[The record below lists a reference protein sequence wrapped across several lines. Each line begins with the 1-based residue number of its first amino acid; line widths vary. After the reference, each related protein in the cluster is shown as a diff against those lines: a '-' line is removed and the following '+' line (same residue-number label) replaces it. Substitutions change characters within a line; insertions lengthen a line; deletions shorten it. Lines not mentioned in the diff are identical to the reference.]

1 MPGSWLHTAG
11 LFEESWGGS
20 MGLLTR
26 IRAGNKLH
34 AKGLSSKHSNV
45 RMLVSGGGRAT
56 ETSKRGRG
64 SLGVREWE
72 ACAALRGQGKRRNTR
87 ALGDGRAGTKE
98 EQPGPCG
105 SLSHSQCLFLPSLPH
120 FFPPSLASFF
130 PSSLPSFPL
139 YCTWP
144 APSKTLK
151 MVKFIFTT
159 HLLSP
164 LLLSHC
170 SAVSPR

>member
-1 MPGSWLHTAG
+1 
-11 LFEESWGGS
+11 

-26 IRAGNKLH
+26 IMAGNKLH

-72 ACAALRGQGKRRNTR
+72 ACAALRGQEKRRNTR
-87 ALGDGRAGTKE
+87 ALGDWRAGTKE

-105 SLSHSQCLFLPSLPH
+105 SLGHSQCQTSEERNRQTEGQTPDLSLLQH
-120 FFPPSLASFF
+120 
-130 PSSLPSFPL
+130 
-139 YCTWP
+139 
-144 APSKTLK
+144 
-151 MVKFIFTT
+151 
-159 HLLSP
+159 LSP
-164 LLLSHC
+164 LLQISFGQIQLEFSLEG
-170 SAVSPR
+170 SG

>member
-105 SLSHSQCLFLPSLPH
+105 SLGHSQCQTSEERNRQTKGQTPDLSLLQH
-120 FFPPSLASFF
+120 
-130 PSSLPSFPL
+130 
-139 YCTWP
+139 
-144 APSKTLK
+144 
-151 MVKFIFTT
+151 
-159 HLLSP
+159 LSP
-164 LLLSHC
+164 LLQISFGQIQLEFSLEG
-170 SAVSPR
+170 SG

>member
-1 MPGSWLHTAG
+1 
-11 LFEESWGGS
+11 

-26 IRAGNKLH
+26 IMAGNKLH

-72 ACAALRGQGKRRNTR
+72 ACAALRGQEKRRNTR
-87 ALGDGRAGTKE
+87 ALGDWRAGTKE

-105 SLSHSQCLFLPSLPH
+105 SLGHPRVARESWGLRSSHRR
-120 FFPPSLASFF
+120 AEE
-130 PSSLPSFPL
+130 
-139 YCTWP
+139 T
-144 APSKTLK
+144 
-151 MVKFIFTT
+151 
-159 HLLSP
+159 
-164 LLLSHC
+164 
-170 SAVSPR
+170 SPRVESGALGRPLGHGGRMELL